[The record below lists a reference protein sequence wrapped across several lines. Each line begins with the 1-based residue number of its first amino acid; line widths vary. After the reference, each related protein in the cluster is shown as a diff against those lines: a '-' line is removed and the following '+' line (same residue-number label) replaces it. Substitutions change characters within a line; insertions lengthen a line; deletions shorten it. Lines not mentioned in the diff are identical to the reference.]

1 MQVVTFKFEKG
12 GASMLP
18 FLLRHANAGSTGNIA
33 SSLNRPYDLHPTVS
47 REWKRAQKE
56 KIYGQTSG

>member
-1 MQVVTFKFEKG
+1 
-12 GASMLP
+12 MLP
-18 FLLRHANAGSTGNIA
+18 FLLRHGNTGSTGNIP
-33 SSLNRPYDLHPTVS
+33 SNLSRSYDLHPPVC